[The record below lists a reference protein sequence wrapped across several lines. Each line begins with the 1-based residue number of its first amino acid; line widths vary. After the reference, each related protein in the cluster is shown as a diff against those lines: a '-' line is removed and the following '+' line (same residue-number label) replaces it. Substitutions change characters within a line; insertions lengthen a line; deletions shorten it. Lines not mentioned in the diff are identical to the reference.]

1 MANALFLFVECALI
15 SIMYRKDKKD
25 EFYTRK
31 SREEGYPARS
41 VYKLKEIDEKY
52 GIFKKGDKVLDLG
65 CAPGSWMK
73 YISEKISDNGKVV
86 GVDLAELNIPL
97 AKNMVFIQKS
107 IFDLTPDE
115 LGNKKFQA
123 VISDM
128 APKTSGIKLAD
139 EALSFELAENAWEA
153 AKKFLA
159 PNGIFLCKIF
169 ESEIIRDFFREIE
182 KNFEFAKRF
191 RPQAVIKG
199 SSEIYLVAR
208 GYRVNN

>member
-1 MANALFLFVECALI
+1 
-15 SIMYRKDKKD
+15 MYRKDKKD

-31 SREEGYPARS
+31 AREEGYPARS

-52 GIFKKGDKVLDLG
+52 RIFKKGDKVLDLG
-65 CAPGSWMK
+65 CAPGSWLK
-73 YISEKISDNGKVV
+73 YISEKIGDNGKVI
-86 GVDLAELNIPL
+86 GVDLSELNMPIT
-97 AKNMVFIQKS
+97 KNMIFIQKD
-107 IFDLTPDE
+107 IFNLTDADL
-115 LGNKKFQA
+115 GSKKFRA
-123 VISDM
+123 VVCDM

-139 EALSFELAENAWEA
+139 EALSFELAENSWEI

-191 RPQAVIKG
+191 RPSAVIKG

-208 GYRVNN
+208 GYKVNN